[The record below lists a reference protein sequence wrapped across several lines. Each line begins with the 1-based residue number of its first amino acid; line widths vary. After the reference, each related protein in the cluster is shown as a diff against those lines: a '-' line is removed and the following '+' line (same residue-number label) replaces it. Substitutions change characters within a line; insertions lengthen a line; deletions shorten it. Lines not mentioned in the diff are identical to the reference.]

1 MLNTWT
7 LESNTHSQTGLSLGM
22 SAASLLMICTAYY
35 VYPAHDLPYICI
47 VILSLVIL
55 MIAIIVE
62 SINPKRTIIID
73 VYNKRLFIHD
83 QYRVL
88 SKYQVIEFRDIQKC
102 TLSHPKYHINGTF
115 YDIQIKHKQ
124 SEVFQLFSG
133 LHFEGTCN
141 KSVVLHYISRLQND
155 IFNEY

>member
-7 LESNTHSQTGLSLGM
+7 LESNTHSQTGLSLGI

-35 VYPAHDLPYICI
+35 VYPAHDLPYICV
-47 VILSLVIL
+47 VILSLAIL
-55 MIAIIVE
+55 MIAIIIE
-62 SINPKRTIIID
+62 LINHRRTITVD
-73 VYNKRLFIHD
+73 VYNKRLFIYD
-83 QYRVL
+83 QCRIL
-88 SKYQVIEFRDIQKC
+88 SKHQVIEFGDIQKC
-102 TLSHPKYHINGTF
+102 ILSHPKYHINGTF

-124 SEVFQLFSG
+124 SEVFHLFAG

-155 IFNEY
+155 IFSEY